1 MKNNFFYKKEF
12 SNIYRKASKKSE
24 IISQIL
30 YGEKFKVL
38 SENKKWLKIKTSFD
52 NYVGYIKNKNY
63 VSNHNPTHKV
73 FVLKTPIY
81 NNQVK
86 QKKKLPFGSKISII
100 NQNKNFIEFEKKNG
114 LKKKMSKRL
123 DIKK

>member
-38 SENKKWLKIKTSFD
+38 SKNKRWLKIKTSFD

-63 VSNHNPTHKV
+63 VSKHNPTHKV

-86 QKKKLPFGSKISII
+86 QKK
-100 NQNKNFIEFEKKNG
+100 NG